1 MGTVEGV
8 RLSHIARESSDL
20 ERLANFYQ
28 EVLGF
33 ERIEAP
39 KFAEFE
45 VIWLSLPF
53 NPSVALHLIER
64 NPQSKLPVSP
74 YGSSSSSPPST
85 VADPR
90 ALPRGHH
97 LAFSVSNFDSLVR
110 TLKEKGIETFETIQ
124 PDGKTRQ
131 VFFFDPDG
139 NGLEVQSREAS

>member
-1 MGTVEGV
+1 MGAAEGV
-8 RLSHIARESSDL
+8 QLSHIARETSDL
-20 ERLANFYQ
+20 KRLADFYQ

-39 KFAEFE
+39 KFVEFE
-45 VIWLSLPF
+45 VIWLRIPF
-53 NPSVALHLIER
+53 NSSFALHLIER

-74 YGSSSSSPPST
+74 YGSSSSSPPSP

-90 ALPRGHH
+90 ALSRGHH

-110 TLKEKGIETFETIQ
+110 TLKEKGIETFEATQ

>member
-1 MGTVEGV
+1 MGTVE
-8 RLSHIARESSDL
+8 LNHIAMESSDL
-20 ERLANFYQ
+20 KRLANFYQ

-33 ERIEAP
+33 EGVEAP
-39 KFAEFE
+39 KFTNVE
-45 VIWLSLPF
+45 VLWLKLPF
-53 NPSVALHLIER
+53 NSSFALHLIQR
-64 NPQSKLPVSP
+64 NPHSKVPVIP
-74 YGSSSSSPPST
+74 YGSGSSSPSST

-90 ALPRGHH
+90 ALPRRHH

-110 TLKEKGIETFETIQ
+110 TLKEKGIETFEKIQ